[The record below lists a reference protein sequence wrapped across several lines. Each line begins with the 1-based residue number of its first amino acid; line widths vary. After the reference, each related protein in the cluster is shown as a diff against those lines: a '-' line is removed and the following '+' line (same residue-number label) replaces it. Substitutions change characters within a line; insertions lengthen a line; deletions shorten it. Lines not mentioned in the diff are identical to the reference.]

1 MAVLTPTLDIVISL
15 STKLQFKLIILIYL
29 DQICPKSIFSLKNRL
44 NDRTIEFRIL
54 ELD

>member
-15 STKLQFKLIILIYL
+15 STKLQFILIYL